1 MARRGDAAGICVAA
15 AAARLAFARAV
26 TLLALSLSCSSFVQ
40 GACGRRRM
48 EQEADR
54 IPGIPEESIA
64 VNFPRDFGDPG
75 GVRSALAGR
84 GVTYGINYLGDVL
97 GNPVGGFEQSTRY
110 MGRLEF
116 QLAVDMEK
124 AIGWKGLTFFT
135 NGYQI
140 HGQSISALNL
150 GVLMPVSFI
159 EALPST
165 RLFELWLQ
173 QELHGRTPLAPL
185 WAALG
190 GFGIRHQPGRP
201 APFSTARGA
210 GRRSWASTCRMAA
223 RRIRWRRRRRAS
235 PSIQTTRSASSSACS
250 AAIQRTTAKIFRK
263 SATRTAWTFPFSQP
277 LLLYEGAIKYN
288 QDEGELAGTLKLGT
302 WRFFG
307 SFLPQSVGNNGL
319 PIGLV
324 PVSRACARR
333 TSTASTPSSTR

>member
-1 MARRGDAAGICVAA
+1 MAQ
-15 AAARLAFARAV
+15 
-26 TLLALSLSCSSFVQ
+26 TQ
-40 GACGRRRM
+40 

-110 MGRLEF
+110 IGRLEF

-124 AIGWKGLTFFT
+124 AIGWNGLTFFT

-173 QELHGRTPLAPL
+173 QELMGENLTLRVGP
-185 WAALG
+185 ALG
-190 GFGIRHQPGRP
+190 GFGVRHQPGGERFRQRLVGLAVDP
-201 APFSTARGA
+201 GHQPA
-210 GRRSWASTCRMAA
+210 GRRPGLSAGGAGGAPRLQSERHA
-223 RRIRWRRRRRAS
+223 RLPHRRVQRRSGERLRGS
-235 PSIQTTRSASSSACS
+235 SASLQSARPRLS
-250 AAIQRTTAKIFRK
+250 LQPAAA
-263 SATRTAWTFPFSQP
+263 A
-277 LLLYEGAIKYN
+277 
-288 QDEGELAGTLKLGT
+288 
-302 WRFFG
+302 
-307 SFLPQSVGNNGL
+307 V
-319 PIGLV
+319 
-324 PVSRACARR
+324 
-333 TSTASTPSSTR
+333 